1 MKIANKLSTQKKP
14 YSTKLNTKKSKEKEK
29 FKFIFPNMVAKTMKN
44 VPMRTQLESSM
55 ISMALIMCSLTLMV
69 FYLLFFGEGTWPY
82 RILLLVNLFAGFLF
96 ISSFLLTTYQ
106 QYISHMQMMGY
117 DPQKERADVLKRGH
131 LFKRIKLA
139 LDERKK
145 VKIKEKE
152 IKRQKNGEPLLPQ
165 FVDESLDR
173 LDIIEEQKA
182 KDFKE
187 LQKQADKLK
196 EEYIKKQSTQE
207 DSKQNQKF
215 KSDNLKV

>member
-14 YSTKLNTKKSKEKEK
+14 KEKYS
-29 FKFIFPNMVAKTMKN
+29 FIFPNIVAKTMKN

-55 ISMALIMCSLTLMV
+55 ISMSLIMCSLTLMV

-96 ISSFLLTTYQ
+96 ISSFLLTTFQ
-106 QYISHMQMMGY
+106 QYQSHMLMMGY

-139 LDERKK
+139 MKERKK

-152 IKRQKNGEPLLPQ
+152 IKRQKNAEPLLPQ
-165 FVDESLDR
+165 FVDEALERD
-173 LDIIEEQKA
+173 DIINEQKA

-187 LQKQADKLK
+187 LQKQADKLEIANK
-196 EEYIKKQSTQE
+196 LATEEDI
-207 DSKQNQKF
+207 KQNQKF
-215 KSDNLKV
+215 KSYNSKGGITK